1 MAEEEEVK
9 KRDPHPDNTENIIQM
24 NSNVETAYQDL
35 LQMLTVFGELD
46 KMVNFKDMKVQMK
59 MKKQLEKNGGLF
71 IQKMS
76 SDNCWSPRKW
86 NNRMKSLSNDLQKVD
101 KYVSLFIFF
110 FLAD

>member
-9 KRDPHPDNTENIIQM
+9 KSDPVPDNVENIMQM

-59 MKKQLEKNGGLF
+59 MKKQLEKNKGLF

-76 SDNCWSPRKW
+76 SDHGWSPRKW
-86 NNRMKSLSNDLQKVD
+86 NNQMKSVSNDLQKVD
-101 KYVSLFIFF
+101 KYVSF
-110 FLAD
+110 